1 MAIEKTIFTTS
12 AGANRLAELRE
23 WLVANATDYFDEI
36 TEVASSAFLCKK
48 NNKNVIK
55 FKNGS
60 QSYSDGNML
69 YTANNSFLIM
79 RTAESFNANY
89 VVKTSKGILIHF
101 PSEYSTT
108 SLANTIFITKTQNYG
123 LSIAFVGVTYGST
136 DYNEY
141 RVYDFEH
148 TPTFDY
154 YVRASKDTSGLTSFK
169 SQMYKK
175 EEMTVPQP
183 IPCHGTAS
191 YGVGLY
197 QLYYSQFPLTEGEI
211 TANGKNY
218 YSNGYLALEE

>member
-1 MAIEKTIFTTS
+1 MAIEKTVFTATV
-12 AGANRLAELRE
+12 GANRLAELRT

-36 TEVASSAFLCKK
+36 TEVSSSAFLCKK
-48 NNKNVIK
+48 NNKNVVK

-69 YTANNSFLIM
+69 YTANGSSLVM
-79 RTAESFNANY
+79 RTIETFNTDY

-108 SLANTIFITKTQNYG
+108 SLANTIIITKTQNDG
-123 LSIAFVGVTYGST
+123 LSIAFVGVTYGNT

-141 RVYDFEH
+141 RVYDFEQ
-148 TPTFDY
+148 TPTFAY
-154 YVRASKDTSGLTSFK
+154 YVQSSKDTSGLNSFN

-183 IPCHGTAS
+183 IPCHGAAS